1 MQKLAKETGEQV
13 QIQMRNV
20 QMKERKEEATER
32 AFTDIHSM
40 IQQFRHERASSKERL
55 QASQRGNSGGRYNN
69 SSQAMDDGSPSNGL
83 MRSGRHSSGS
93 PDAWQR
99 RRISPVRNH
108 HQ

>member
-40 IQQFRHERASSKERL
+40 IQQFRHERNSSKERL
-55 QASQRGNSGGRYNN
+55 
-69 SSQAMDDGSPSNGL
+69 
-83 MRSGRHSSGS
+83 
-93 PDAWQR
+93 
-99 RRISPVRNH
+99 
-108 HQ
+108 